1 LPGSPASRFADALQA
16 AWWQAPP
23 NALARRLRPL
33 CALYAALSRLDKAI
47 TWPRHLDVPVI
58 VVGNLVVGGAG
69 KTPTVIALVRLLRV
83 YGWTPGVVSRGYGR
97 HSRGVVQVHGDSS
110 AADCGDEPLLIHLR
124 TEAPVVVGR
133 NRVAA
138 ARALRREHPTV
149 DILISDDGLQHH
161 RLARDAQV
169 IVFDERGAGNGL
181 LLPAGPLREP
191 LPEAIAPDTLVLY
204 NAWRP
209 PITLPGWMGTRHLT
223 GVLSLEDWRCGHE
236 PLADSWRALHGRRV
250 VAAAGIASPQRFF
263 TQLQGEG
270 VLFTPLPLP
279 DHHDFAELPWPR
291 GTADVVLTEKDAV
304 KLAGRSF
311 GSTRIWVAPLDL
323 EFDLGFAAAI
333 KRLFPNPPNRTTSWP
348 PLTIV

>member
-1 LPGSPASRFADALQA
+1 LSGSPAPRFADALQA
-16 AWWQAPP
+16 AWWQDPP
-23 NALARRLRPL
+23 NALARRLQPL
-33 CALYAALSRLDKAI
+33 CALYAALARLNKAI
-47 TWPRHLDVPVI
+47 TWPRRLDVPVI

-69 KTPTVIALVRLLRV
+69 KTPTVIALVRLLRI

-97 HSRGVVQVHGDSS
+97 RSRGLVQVHGDSS
-110 AADCGDEPLLIHLR
+110 AAECGDEPLLIHLR

-191 LPEAIAPDTLVLY
+191 LPDVVVPNTLVLY

-209 PITLPGWMGTRHLT
+209 PITLPGWMSTRHLT
-223 GVLSLEDWRCGHE
+223 GVLSLEDWRCGHA

-279 DHHDFAELPWPR
+279 DHHDFIELPWPR

-311 GSTRIWVAPLDL
+311 GGTRIWVAPLDL

-333 KRLFPNPPNRTTSWP
+333 KRLFPNPPSRTTSWP
-348 PLTIV
+348 PLTID